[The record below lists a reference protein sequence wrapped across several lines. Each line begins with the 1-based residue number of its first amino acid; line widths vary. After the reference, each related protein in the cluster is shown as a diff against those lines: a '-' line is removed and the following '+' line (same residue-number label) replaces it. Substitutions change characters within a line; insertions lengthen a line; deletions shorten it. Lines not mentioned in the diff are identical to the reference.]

1 MALLGASTTMAVP
14 AVKRNTTNQILCP
27 GLEGTPQCCAVNALN
42 LADLNCGPR
51 TSTLCLLPV
60 YIYTSS
66 MRVSCYP
73 REIVANLTFLFPA
86 PMVPSTLAQFTSIC
100 ASIGQQA
107 QCCLLPVVSFY
118 LFSNATPMCAD
129 QCTAVGP
136 RSGLREPSGGRHLGK
151 KIP

>member
-51 TSTLCLLPV
+51 TSTLCLLPI

-66 MRVSCYP
+66 IRVSCYP

-118 LFSNATPMCAD
+118 LFFECYAD
-129 QCTAVGP
+129 VC
-136 RSGLREPSGGRHLGK
+136 
-151 KIP
+151 